1 MKIIDLGMYRTRRV
15 IENLEKRIG
24 ELASTPTIGAVRQMK
39 ICFKEW
45 LKINAR

>member
-1 MKIIDLGMYRTRRV
+1 MKVVDLSFYRTRRI

-24 ELASTPTIGAVRQMK
+24 ELAFAPKIGAVREMK

-45 LKINAR
+45 LKMNSR